1 MIIISY
7 DISDDKTRNR
17 FVKMLTRQGAIR
29 LQLSVYEINNTRR
42 IVDNLKTRIEAFS
55 RHFTMNDS
63 VIIFEVNQNE
73 LIKYGHAIHRDQSVV
88 YL

>member
-7 DISDDKTRNR
+7 DISDDKTRNQ

-42 IVDNLKTRIEAFS
+42 IIDNLKTRIEAFS